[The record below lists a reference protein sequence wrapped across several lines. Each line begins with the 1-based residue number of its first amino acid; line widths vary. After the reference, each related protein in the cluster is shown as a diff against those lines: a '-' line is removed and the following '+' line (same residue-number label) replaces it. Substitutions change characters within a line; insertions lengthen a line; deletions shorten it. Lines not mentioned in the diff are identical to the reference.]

1 MSLLNFKYQ
10 HFSEEIIWGARFSQ
24 SAVLNRKG
32 NVNIGSFGHGDINRV
47 ILERNLPRQSA
58 ESMARSLNST
68 ISGGEEESDSDSLWQ
83 LKWIN
88 GSSQNPTFILH

>member
-24 SAVLNRKG
+24 SAVLYRKG

-88 GSSQNPTFILH
+88 GSSQNPTFIQH